1 MKAKHEDIRSERLFY
16 CFVNFGNSVTD
27 RPVVHVVPSACVAEA
42 VRTSHI
48 RWLATPGRKG
58 QPHKDG
64 LMRRFLPDYERVFG
78 PEANPYPN
86 GWLDQYRDAWHL
98 LGLDAVPAEPQAECT
113 LSSWAT
119 RFPPPR

>member
-1 MKAKHEDIRSERLFY
+1 
-16 CFVNFGNSVTD
+16 
-27 RPVVHVVPSACVAEA
+27 
-42 VRTSHI
+42 
-48 RWLATPGRKG
+48 
-58 QPHKDG
+58 
-64 LMRRFLPDYERVFG
+64 MRRFLPDYERVFG